1 MSNTHTC
8 TENCQSQLPDTN
20 QRKERT
26 AHSPLTTSCSFTLRI
41 AVASCTAP
49 PGPSSASGVMY
60 TRIVKTIAPL
70 RGNRRIAW
78 CSTRR
83 HILSG
88 RGFGGSGRYPTPSMS
103 SGPSVPSDQASSLSC
118 EGIGDN
124 DGAGVGGRTWMSVNQ
139 LLRCTGELGEGHR
152 KKQATAEDLLHLPRV
167 RCV

>member
-1 MSNTHTC
+1 MHRKLPVSTPGYQPK
-8 TENCQSQLPDTN
+8 EGKNC
-20 QRKERT
+20 
-26 AHSPLTTSCSFTLRI
+26 ALTFNASCSFTLRI
-41 AVASCTAP
+41 AVASCTAS

-70 RGNRRIAW
+70 RGNRRNAW
-78 CSTRR
+78 YSTRR
-83 HILSG
+83 RILSG

-152 KKQATAEDLLHLPRV
+152 KKQATAEVFLHLPRV